1 MAPVPTPPQD
11 ITAIENHLRAL
22 RTPDDVIARHIS
34 RLRQLQKAKQR
45 RLVKV
50 KNGRWGWKWHEVPAT
65 DTANPKPKRQQQSKA
80 FSRGQI
86 PKLWSR
92 WRGWP

>member
-22 RTPDDVIARHIS
+22 RTPDDVIARHVA
-34 RLRQLQKAKQR
+34 RLRQLRKLKQR
-45 RLVKV
+45 KLVKV
-50 KNGRWGWKWHEVPAT
+50 KNGRWGWKWREVPAT
-65 DTANPKPKRQQQSKA
+65 DTTNPKRQPADSKA
-80 FSRGQI
+80 PGHGQI

>member
-22 RTPDDVIARHIS
+22 RTPDEVIARHVT
-34 RLRQLQKAKQR
+34 RLRELQKIKRR

-50 KNGRWGWKWHEVPAT
+50 KNGRWGWKWQEAPAT
-65 DTANPKPKRQQQSKA
+65 GTANPKTPQPPKV

-86 PKLWSR
+86 SRLWSR

>member
-22 RTPDDVIARHIS
+22 RAPDEVIARHVA
-34 RLRQLQKAKQR
+34 RLHQLQKIKQR
-45 RLVKV
+45 RFVKV
-50 KNGRWGWKWHEVPAT
+50 KNGRWGWKWQEVPAT
-65 DTANPKPKRQQQSKA
+65 NTINPPKRQQRSKA

-86 PKLWSR
+86 SRLWSR

>member
-1 MAPVPTPPQD
+1 MAPAPSPPQD
-11 ITAIENHLRAL
+11 ISAIENHLRAL
-22 RTPDDVIARHIS
+22 RTPDDVIARHVA
-34 RLRQLQKAKQR
+34 RLRQLRKLKQR
-45 RLVKV
+45 KLVKV
-50 KNGRWGWKWHEVPAT
+50 KNGRWGWKWREVPAT

>member
-1 MAPVPTPPQD
+1 MAPVPSPPQD
-11 ITAIENHLRAL
+11 ISAIENHLRAL
-22 RTPDDVIARHIS
+22 RTPDEVIARHVA
-34 RLRQLQKAKQR
+34 RLRQLRELKQR
-45 RLVKV
+45 KLVKV
-50 KNGRWGWKWHEVPAT
+50 KNGRWGWKWREVPVT
-65 DTANPKPKRQQQSKA
+65 NTANPKRQQRSKA